1 MATGMGGAT
10 GPTRTQM
17 LAAWAIV
24 YGVWSS
30 TYLAIRIAVA
40 DIPPGLLAG
49 IRFSAAGLLLIGVA
63 RLRGN
68 PFPSG
73 MREWRVI
80 AVMGIALVTVGN
92 GAVTWAEQWV
102 PSNQAALLI
111 ASSAFWMAWF
121 GSFGP
126 NGTPIGRGTWLGIL
140 MGFIGVALLLM
151 PQGLD
156 DGTGEPRHLLP
167 MAVIVVSS
175 LFWCGGTIYGR
186 NAGLELRPMMLAGC
200 QMLIGGI
207 LLWAIGLGAGETQ
220 RVAWT
225 PAGIIGLVYLTLFGS
240 CLAYGTYVWLIRQT
254 SPARLS
260 TIAYVTPAVAT
271 VLGWWVLD
279 ETLSGT
285 QLTGMFV
292 TLFGVVTVA
301 RTSPG

>member
-1 MATGMGGAT
+1 
-10 GPTRTQM
+10 M
-17 LAAWAIV
+17 LAAWGIV

-49 IRFSAAGLLLIGVA
+49 IRFTAAGLLLIGVA

-68 PFPSG
+68 PFPTRR
-73 MREWRVI
+73 REWWVI
-80 AVMGIALVTVGN
+80 AVMGTALITVGN

-126 NGTPIGRGTWLGIL
+126 NGTPIGRGTWLGIV
-140 MGFIGVALLLM
+140 MGFVGVALLLM
-151 PQGLD
+151 PEA
-156 DGTGEPRHLLP
+156 TGEGAGEGRHLLP
-167 MAVIVVSS
+167 MAVIVASS

-200 QMLIGGI
+200 QMLVGGI
-207 LLWAIGLGAGETQ
+207 VLSVIGVSAGETH

-240 CLAYGTYVWLIRQT
+240 CLAYGTYIWLIRQT

-279 ETLSGT
+279 ERLSGT
-285 QLTGMFV
+285 QIAGMFV
-292 TLFGVVTVA
+292 TLLGVVIVA